1 MFEDDGTARTK
12 LLMHLGFSLPEEKD
26 TVQDNISQIVNDI
39 TLEDKVTEKVGY
51 EGEKE
56 AAPFAVDNGEDFFN
70 NLPSPKADTPV
81 STSENNFAVESTV
94 SSTDLTPQEPEGV
107 EESSDPSF
115 DDAVQRALVVGDY
128 KGAVAQC
135 IAANKMADALV
146 IAHVG
151 DPSLWASTC
160 DQYLKMSCSP
170 YLKVVSAMVNNDL
183 MSLVN
188 TRPLK
193 FWKETLALL
202 CTFAQREE
210 WTVLCDTLA
219 SKLMASEIWSRCL
232 TTELDG
238 KSYVDLL
245 QDLMEKTIALAL
257 ATGQK
262 RFSASLCKLVEKYA
276 EILASQGLLTTA
288 MEYLKLLGSDDLSL
302 ELVILKDRIA
312 LSTEPVKEGKSAVF
326 ENSHPTGVPGF
337 EPSQH
342 DPAVP
347 QIQPSVPGS
356 AYDENYQRSFSQYGG
371 YAPPPSYL
379 PQAPPANMFVPTQ
392 APHIS
397 QVAADPTYPAP
408 PGAGSFAPVPSQ
420 MGAAS
425 GPRMPQVVAPAPAPR
440 GFMPVTNTSVQRP
453 GMGPMQPPSTTQSAP
468 VQPAAAPAAPP
479 PTVQTADTSNVPG

>member
-1 MFEDDGTARTK
+1 
-12 LLMHLGFSLPEEKD
+12 
-26 TVQDNISQIVNDI
+26 
-39 TLEDKVTEKVGY
+39 
-51 EGEKE
+51 
-56 AAPFAVDNGEDFFN
+56 
-70 NLPSPKADTPV
+70 
-81 STSENNFAVESTV
+81 
-94 SSTDLTPQEPEGV
+94 
-107 EESSDPSF
+107 
-115 DDAVQRALVVGDY
+115 
-128 KGAVAQC
+128 
-135 IAANKMADALV
+135 MADALV

-245 QDLMEKTIALAL
+245 QDLMEKTIVLAL

-288 MEYLKLLGSDDLSL
+288 MEYLKLLGSDDLSP

-312 LSTEPVKEGKSAVF
+312 LSTEPAVKEGKSAVF

-342 DPAVP
+342 DPAAP

-397 QVAADPTYPAP
+397 QTNFAPPPETTQPTVRPFVPSNPPVLRNADQYQQPTSLGSQLYPVAADPTYPAP

-453 GMGPMQPPSTTQSAP
+453 GMGPMQPPSTT
-468 VQPAAAPAAPP
+468 
-479 PTVQTADTSNVPG
+479 